1 MRNVTIKGLLAH
13 KLRLALTALAIVLG
27 VAFISGTFVL
37 TDTLNNTFS
46 VLFGNIYQKIDFQVR
61 GVAQLG
67 SGANA
72 TRNEL
77 PESLLATVR
86 GVPGVQAAQGEVG
99 GYAQFVAHDGKAIQT
114 GGAPTLAVN
123 FDPDQQISSLHLV
136 AGGPP
141 LTADDVVMDAGTADK
156 YDFTVGQQVR
166 ILTAGP
172 TRTFTITGI
181 AQFGS
186 ANNLAGAT
194 LAAFTLPTAQDVV
207 QETGKL
213 DDINVVTAP
222 GASKAAVQRD
232 IARALPSGVEVVT
245 GQTVVNENT
254 SSVNQALS
262 FFSTALLVFAFI
274 SLFVGGF
281 TIFNTFSIIVGQRT
295 RELALLRIV
304 GASRRQ
310 VFRSVLGEAAITGLV
325 SSVIGLG
332 LGVLAALGLE
342 ALLRGFGI
350 TLPAGSLVFEP
361 RTVLVGLAV
370 GVGVTVVAAIGPARN
385 AVRIPPVAALDDRQS
400 GPGVS
405 LRRRFVWGAALA
417 LIGAVMLAIGLAK
430 PAIALVGVG
439 AVGIFVGVAMLS
451 PAIARP
457 ISSVIGRPLARVL
470 GEPGKLGRENS
481 MRSPRRT
488 AQTASALMVG
498 LALVAAMSVFGAS
511 VSRSATSSADQAI
524 SADLIV
530 TASGAGQLSQSVPA
544 TASAVPG
551 VTATTIVYRSQF
563 EVQNTLSTLTA
574 VSTPNLADTLILRMT
589 AGTPAALAQ
598 GELLI
603 DSTTAKSK
611 HLSVGD
617 TVPVRF
623 AQTGS
628 SVLRVGGIYEAN
640 ALIGSYLA
648 SASVFLAHFSNPA
661 LAALLLRTNGSGA
674 VDQAVT
680 SALAPYPN
688 LQVQTRAQFEQ
699 AQAASVNQI
708 LGLVYALL
716 ALAVLI
722 ALIGIVNTL
731 MLSVFERTREI
742 GLLRAVGMKRR
753 QVRTMIRSEAVILAI
768 FGAIIGIII
777 GTGMGIALVSSL
789 KQQGI
794 TDTVVPA
801 SSLVVFLLLAALLG
815 LIAASWPARRAAR
828 LDVLAAIA
836 AQLCAH
842 EGGSHRIERTHHR
855 SFGKILDERWVMVRA
870 GRLGPDWLG
879 GLADVAVRCEDQ
891 EPLERPGEPA
901 VVGDRE
907 HRALVGL
914 QALLQG
920 LGARQVEVVRRLVE
934 QQQRGAGQLEQQDLQ
949 PGLLA
954 AGQGAERLPGARLQL
969 VPGERGHRLVD
980 QQRVLGHQDLD
991 RGPPGQVRPGVGL
1004 REEARHHPGAQPPVP
1019 LVRHRLPREQQVTD
1033 HGCFLGTTGGA
1044 DELAHDA
1051 EAAARGDR
1059 TRLRLEIPGHQPE
1072 QRGLARAVRPD
1083 QGGGDPVADAEA
1095 HVVEQGPSV
1104 RQNMADMRHLDMP
1117 P

>member
-27 VAFISGTFVL
+27 VTFISGTLVL
-37 TDTLNNTFS
+37 TDTLHNTFS

-67 SGANA
+67 SGGNA

-86 GVPGVQAAQGEVG
+86 RVPGVEAAGGQVG

-114 GGAPTLAVN
+114 GGAPTLGIS

-136 AGGPP
+136 AGSPP
-141 LTADDVVMDAGTADK
+141 VTSGDVVMDAGTAQK
-156 YDFTVGQQVR
+156 YGFSVAQRVR
-166 ILTAGP
+166 ILSVGP

-186 ANNLAGAT
+186 ADNIAGAT
-194 LAAFTLPTAQDVV
+194 LAAFTLPTAQAVV
-207 QETGKL
+207 QETGRL

-222 GASKAAVQRD
+222 GASKPAVQRD
-232 IARALPSGVEVVT
+232 IARVLPRGVEVVT
-245 GQTVVNENT
+245 GQTVDNENT

-274 SLFVGGF
+274 SLFVGAF

-310 VFRSVLGEAAITGLV
+310 VFRSVLAEAAIVGFA
-325 SSVIGLG
+325 SSLIGLG
-332 LGVLAALGLE
+332 LGVLAAVGLE

-350 TLPAGSLVFEP
+350 TLPSGSLVFEP

-370 GVGVTVVAAIGPARN
+370 GVGVTVLSAIGPARN

-400 GPGVS
+400 AAGVS
-405 LRRRFVWGAALA
+405 LRRRFAWGTALA
-417 LIGAVMLAIGLAK
+417 LAGAVMLAIGLAK
-430 PAIALVGVG
+430 PAIQLVGVG
-439 AVGIFVGVAMLS
+439 AVCIFIGAATLA
-451 PAIARP
+451 PAVARP
-457 ISSVIGRPLARVL
+457 LSSVIGRPLARLL

-511 VSRSATSSADQAI
+511 LSRSATSSADQAI

-530 TASGAGQLSQSVPA
+530 TASGSGQLSNSVPA
-544 TASAVPG
+544 MASAVPG
-551 VTATTIVYRSQF
+551 VTAATTVYGGQF
-563 EVQNTLSTLTA
+563 EFQNSLAKLTALSTDH
-574 VSTPNLADTLILRMT
+574 LADTVILRMT
-589 AGTPAALAQ
+589 GGTPAALAQ

-603 DSTTAKSK
+603 DSTTATSK
-611 HLSVGD
+611 HLSVGG

-623 AQTGS
+623 ARTGS
-628 SVLRVGGIYEAN
+628 SVLRIGGIYETN
-640 ALIGSYLA
+640 ALIGSYLV
-648 SASVFLAHFSNPA
+648 SAGFFLAHFSNPP
-661 LAALLLRTNGSGA
+661 LGGLLLRTNGSGT
-674 VDQAVT
+674 VDKDVT

-699 AQAASVNQI
+699 AQAASVNQL

-716 ALAVLI
+716 GLAVLI

-742 GLLRAVGMKRR
+742 GLLRAVGMRRR
-753 QVRTMIRSEAVILAI
+753 QVRVMIRSEAVILAI
-768 FGAIIGIII
+768 FGAIIGIVI

-801 SSLVVFLLLAALLG
+801 SSLVVFLLLSALLG
-815 LIAASWPARRAAR
+815 LVAASWPARRAAR

-836 AQLCAH
+836 VQ
-842 EGGSHRIERTHHR
+842 
-855 SFGKILDERWVMVRA
+855 
-870 GRLGPDWLG
+870 
-879 GLADVAVRCEDQ
+879 
-891 EPLERPGEPA
+891 
-901 VVGDRE
+901 
-907 HRALVGL
+907 
-914 QALLQG
+914 
-920 LGARQVEVVRRLVE
+920 
-934 QQQRGAGQLEQQDLQ
+934 
-949 PGLLA
+949 
-954 AGQGAERLPGARLQL
+954 
-969 VPGERGHRLVD
+969 
-980 QQRVLGHQDLD
+980 
-991 RGPPGQVRPGVGL
+991 
-1004 REEARHHPGAQPPVP
+1004 
-1019 LVRHRLPREQQVTD
+1019 
-1033 HGCFLGTTGGA
+1033 
-1044 DELAHDA
+1044 
-1051 EAAARGDR
+1051 
-1059 TRLRLEIPGHQPE
+1059 
-1072 QRGLARAVRPD
+1072 
-1083 QGGGDPVADAEA
+1083 
-1095 HVVEQGPSV
+1095 
-1104 RQNMADMRHLDMP
+1104 
-1117 P
+1117 